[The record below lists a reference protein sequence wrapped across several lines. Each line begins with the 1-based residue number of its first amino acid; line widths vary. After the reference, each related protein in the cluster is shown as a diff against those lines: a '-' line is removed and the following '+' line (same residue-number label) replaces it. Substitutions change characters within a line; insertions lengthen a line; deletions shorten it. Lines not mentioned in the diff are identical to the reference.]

1 MRLPNRRCDSA
12 IMGVERFSEPAG
24 VPDKR
29 LYKLMRCRTVRQ
41 TAGVAPVGRFQSILI
56 ALAYPDE
63 PSVAM

>member
-1 MRLPNRRCDSA
+1 
-12 IMGVERFSEPAG
+12 MGVERFSEPAG